1 MIRITLRKNTICL
14 ALLVTLLAWGTGAKA
29 ANKDVRFYDTP
40 EAAVQALASA
50 IKANDA
56 KELLAIFGAKAAPL
70 VESGDARA
78 DEAERA
84 NFIAAYEK
92 KHELVAN
99 APDQTGEK
107 KPASPQG
114 KKAGKSEPGASES
127 RILEVGP
134 DGWPFPIPLVRE
146 AKSGRWF
153 FDTDAGLQELLNR
166 RIGNNE
172 LSALQVC
179 LAYVDAQNDYYRLN
193 PEKAPV
199 AHFAQKIVSSPDKRD
214 GLYWPAKEGEAQSP
228 LGSLIA
234 AAESKGGAAKAA
246 PGGAYHGYRYR
257 ILTAQGQ
264 SASHGAYNY
273 IENGL
278 MFGGFA
284 LLAYPETYGAT
295 GVMSFIVNQDG
306 VVFEKN
312 LGKNTESLAKAI
324 TLFDPDS
331 SWAKATTE

>member
-1 MIRITLRKNTICL
+1 MIRMILRNTTVRF
-14 ALLVTLLAWGTGAKA
+14 ALLMTLLAWGTGAEA
-29 ANKDVRFYDTP
+29 ADKGVRLYDTP
-40 EAAVQALASA
+40 EAAIQAMTTAV
-50 IKANDA
+50 KTNDT
-56 KELLAIFGAKAAPL
+56 KELLAIFGPKAAPL

-78 DEAERA
+78 DDAERA
-84 NFIAAYEK
+84 AFIAAYEK
-92 KHELVAN
+92 KHDLVMKT
-99 APDQTGEK
+99 PDQAGEK
-107 KPASPQG
+107 SPAAPQG
-114 KKAGKSEPGASES
+114 GKAGQSGAEGSDS

-153 FDTDAGLQELLNR
+153 FDSAAGLQELLNR

-193 PEKAPV
+193 PEKIPM
-199 AHFAQKIVSSPDKRD
+199 AHFAQKIVSSPGKRD

-228 LGSLIA
+228 MGALIG

-257 ILTAQGQ
+257 ILTAQG
-264 SASHGAYNY
+264 ANAPHGAYNY
-273 IENGL
+273 VENGL

-284 LLAYPETYGAT
+284 LIAYPETYGAT
-295 GVMSFIVNQDG
+295 GIMSFMVNQDG

-312 LGKNTESLAKAI
+312 LGKNTETQAKAI
-324 TLFDPDS
+324 TLFNPDS
-331 SWAKATTE
+331 SWAKVATE

>member
-1 MIRITLRKNTICL
+1 MIRTTLRKNTVCL
-14 ALLVTLLAWGTGAKA
+14 ALLMTLLAWGTGAKA
-29 ANKDVRFYDTP
+29 ADKGVRLYDTP
-40 EAAVQALASA
+40 EAAVQALISA
-50 IKANDA
+50 VKANDA
-56 KELLAIFGAKAAPL
+56 KELLAILGPKAAPL

-92 KHELVAN
+92 KHDLVAN
-99 APDQTGEK
+99 APEQSGEK
-107 KPASPQG
+107 KPTDPQG
-114 KKAGKSEPGASES
+114 EKAGKTKVEASES
-127 RILEVGP
+127 RILEVGS

-153 FDTDAGLQELLNR
+153 FDTGAGLQELLNR

-193 PEKAPV
+193 PEKSPV
-199 AHFAQKIVSSPDKRD
+199 PHFAQKIVSSPGKHD

-228 LGSLIA
+228 LGALIA
-234 AAESKGGAAKAA
+234 AAESKGGAAKTP

-257 ILTAQGQ
+257 ILTAQGKN
-264 SASHGAYNY
+264 ASHGAYNY

-284 LLAYPETYGAT
+284 LLAYPETYGVT
-295 GVMSFIVNQDG
+295 GVMSFMVNQDG

-312 LGKNTESLAKAI
+312 LGKNTESLAKAT

-331 SWAKATTE
+331 SWAKVTTE